1 MNFFAFLC
9 ELVFICVWNYETPLT
24 SPVSQMRFF
33 QPGTTYSQSDVFLV
47 FSQSHDCRP
56 TRGTLP
62 RQEYS
67 IFSAH
72 FELLFGNRKKKRKV
86 LYGLDCYSRK
96 TQCHFGL
103 CQSFIKIK
111 SDLWINR
118 GLSFWHL
125 SMLTVRTSMGKS
137 SCDLGKTMNLLSQ
150 DNEIIKSL
158 SRENGPKKW
167 WATTAVLGFRRNPSF
182 FFFCGLF

>member
-62 RQEYS
+62 WQEYS

-72 FELLFGNRKKKRKV
+72 FELLFGNRKKKRKSV
-86 LYGLDCYSRK
+86 IRTWLLGAEHSQRIGTHTRPQGYASLRFES
-96 TQCHFGL
+96 
-103 CQSFIKIK
+103 
-111 SDLWINR
+111 
-118 GLSFWHL
+118 
-125 SMLTVRTSMGKS
+125 TVY
-137 SCDLGKTMNLLSQ
+137 LLSWTHPILPANKWLNPCQ
-150 DNEIIKSL
+150 RTFARNCLVWLDIIYYRQGNFIYIAHFIHKADS
-158 SRENGPKKW
+158 KCF
-167 WATTAVLGFRRNPSF
+167 T
-182 FFFCGLF
+182 